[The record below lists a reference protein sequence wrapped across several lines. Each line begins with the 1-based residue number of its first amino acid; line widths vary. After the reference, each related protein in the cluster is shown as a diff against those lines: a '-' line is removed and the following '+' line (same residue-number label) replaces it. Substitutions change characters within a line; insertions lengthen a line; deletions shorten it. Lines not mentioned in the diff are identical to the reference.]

1 MSDGNVFSFG
11 FLISVELRQ
20 PEGNR
25 RRGEAGR
32 SRTGTFFKPKAIEQH
47 KNYGPDRNQARTR
60 RGGRIGKGIGIE
72 IGKGIGIEMGIE
84 MGIDTLTHMFR
95 GRIK

>member
-1 MSDGNVFSFG
+1 MSFHSVFSFRLSSG
-11 FLISVELRQ
+11 S
-20 PEGNR
+20 
-25 RRGEAGR
+25 RRGIGGGAGR